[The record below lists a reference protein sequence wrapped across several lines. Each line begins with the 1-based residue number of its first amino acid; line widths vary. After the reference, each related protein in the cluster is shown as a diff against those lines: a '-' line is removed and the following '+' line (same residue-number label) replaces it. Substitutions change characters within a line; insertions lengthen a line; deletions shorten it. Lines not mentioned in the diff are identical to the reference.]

1 MKIEDIKALAKGLNI
16 KIGKK
21 KKGEIIREVQAA
33 EGNWPCFETAEGYCD
48 QWNCAWRKEC
58 VK

>member
-1 MKIEDIKALAKGLNI
+1 MKTEEIKALAKNLNI

-21 KKGEIIREVQAA
+21 KKGELIREIQTA
-33 EGNWPCFETAEGYCD
+33 EGNWPCFETANGYCD
-48 QWNCAWRKEC
+48 QLTCAWRKEC